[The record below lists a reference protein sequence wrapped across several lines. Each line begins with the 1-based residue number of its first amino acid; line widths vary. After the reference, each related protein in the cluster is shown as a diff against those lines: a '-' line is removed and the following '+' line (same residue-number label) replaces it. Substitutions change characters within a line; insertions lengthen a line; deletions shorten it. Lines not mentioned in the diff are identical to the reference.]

1 MADSD
6 KDIIINPERSL
17 TTDPNIEFKSG
28 ATSGDPVTLSVEDDG
43 TTTTLSFSGSA
54 GQLFSMTNSF
64 DGTIFSV
71 NDVSGIP
78 SIEVLDTG
86 IIKLAEYGGYV
97 QKPTHP
103 VFHAYKEANSTTG
116 EIASYTG
123 TDINTGNHFN
133 TTTGRFTAPVDGIYF
148 FTFQSLSLTGS
159 ATDQVVIE
167 LNGTTAYAAGYDQ
180 VSAYSTVSI
189 SAYIPMTA
197 GDYVSARVVLGTF
210 HSSASRWTRFM
221 GHFIG

>member
-6 KDIIINPERSL
+6 KDIIIRPGTLL

-28 ATSGDPVTLSVEDDG
+28 ATSGDPVTLNIEDDG

-97 QKPTHP
+97 QKPTQP
-103 VFHAYKEANSTTG
+103 AFNAYKNTNSTVG

-123 TDINTGNHFN
+123 TDVNTGDHFN
-133 TTTGRFTAPVDGIYF
+133 TTTGRFTAPVDGVYF
-148 FTFQSLSLTGS
+148 FTFQSLSLLSS
-159 ATDQVVIE
+159 AADEVVIQ
-167 LNGTTAYAAGYDQ
+167 LNGAGDYGRGYNNETEYGQ
-180 VSAYSTVSI
+180 VTIA
-189 SAYIPMTA
+189 AYIPMTA
-197 GDYVSARVVLGTF
+197 GDYASVSVVTGTF
-210 HSSASRWTRFM
+210 HGSASQWTRLM